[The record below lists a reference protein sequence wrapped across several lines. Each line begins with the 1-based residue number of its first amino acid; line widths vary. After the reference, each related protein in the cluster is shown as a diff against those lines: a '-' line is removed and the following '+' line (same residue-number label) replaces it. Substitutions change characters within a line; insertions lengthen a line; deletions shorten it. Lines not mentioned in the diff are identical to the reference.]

1 MDMEEAQAQAKVAN
15 GLIVASLQHPM
26 MTHDP
31 ADIQSIIDNVS
42 HQAGVR
48 GMYLYNEDGA
58 LKWYGE
64 QPPSSMA
71 ADPKGGAVPT
81 AIQPKLP
88 AGNGGSAFTAAVT
101 GEQVLRQWN
110 VIENQPRC
118 NGCHSAQAAMLGT
131 LVADYSITETNRQ
144 IAMDLRAS
152 VTSVLVTVL
161 AVVLAMNVLLSRFVL
176 DRLEQFI
183 PVLQRY
189 GQGNLSLRL
198 TPHGADEIGQLATQ
212 FNHMADGLE
221 ARRRNARLYR
231 ELEDKEAARTFLL
244 HKAIAAQE
252 EERNTWRVNFTTI
265 LPSR

>member
-1 MDMEEAQAQAKVAN
+1 MAAQSMRQSGQQFLHSVRFKLTIAVTIVLTLILGLSAAWRYERHCVMDMEEAQAQAKVAN
-15 GLIVASLQHPM
+15 GLIVASLQHAM

-48 GMYLYNEDGA
+48 GMYLYNADGA
-58 LKWYGE
+58 VKWYGE

-81 AIQPKLP
+81 AKQPKLP
-88 AGNGGSAFTAAVT
+88 AGNSGSAFTAAVT

-144 IAMDLRAS
+144 IAMDLRA
-152 VTSVLVTVL
+152 VLP
-161 AVVLAMNVLLSRFVL
+161 A
-176 DRLEQFI
+176 
-183 PVLQRY
+183 Y
-189 GQGNLSLRL
+189 WSLCS
-198 TPHGADEIGQLATQ
+198 
-212 FNHMADGLE
+212 
-221 ARRRNARLYR
+221 
-231 ELEDKEAARTFLL
+231 
-244 HKAIAAQE
+244 
-252 EERNTWRVNFTTI
+252 
-265 LPSR
+265 PSCSP